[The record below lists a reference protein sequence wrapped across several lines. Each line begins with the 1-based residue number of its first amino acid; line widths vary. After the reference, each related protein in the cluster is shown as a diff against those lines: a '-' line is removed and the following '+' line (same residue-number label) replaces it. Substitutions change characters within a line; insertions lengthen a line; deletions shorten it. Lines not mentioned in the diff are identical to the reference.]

1 MAPAMS
7 FLTSCMHLQFS
18 ESDSTDHDIFH
29 FTLTS
34 LHLNCTIYPT
44 QPPKL

>member
-1 MAPAMS
+1 MAPAVS
-7 FLTSCMHLQFS
+7 FLTSHMHLQYS
-18 ESDSTDHDIFH
+18 QIDSTGCDNLH

-34 LHLNCTIYPT
+34 LHFHCTIYPT